1 MKAKIMRVSKYGG
14 LLLEGH
20 SDKDW
25 FNPPKENEEF
35 KGHIYENFKKGDIV
49 ELEMQSERLF
59 TSITKL
65 ENEPQEEPKV
75 TEERIEEIYDQDE
88 ITPEGIELCYEQ
100 LQFKKDTSFNILNT
114 KSVEIE
120 KKGNLNYSSWAE
132 LWSELKKE
140 YNDANFI
147 IHEWNGVPYLKT
159 EEGVFTKVSV
169 SVNDITHTILLPVM
183 DFKNQAIKNPDAMQ
197 INKTIMRNLA
207 KAISLHGLGLY
218 LYRGEDTNDN

>member
-1 MKAKIMRVSKYGG
+1 MKGKIKSMSKYGG
-14 LLLEGH
+14 LILENQTG
-20 SDKDW
+20 W
-25 FNPPKENEEF
+25 FNPADDILKNYVLDN
-35 KGHIYENFKKGDIV
+35 IKKDDYV
-49 ELEMQSERLF
+49 ELELKSDRIYSKIEVV
-59 TSITKL
+59 KE
-65 ENEPQEEPKV
+65 ENDNTFEEECV
-75 TEERIEEIYDQDE
+75 TDEIIEEIDYP
-88 ITPEGIELCYEQ
+88 TPVIETE
-100 LQFKKDTSFNILNT
+100 TSFKILNT

-140 YNDANFI
+140 YNEANFI
-147 IHEWNGVPYLKT
+147 IHEWNGIPYLKT

-207 KAISLHGLGLY
+207 KAISLHGLGMF
-218 LYRGEDTNDN
+218 LYRGEDLKED

>member
-1 MKAKIMRVSKYGG
+1 MKAKITRVSKYGG

-59 TSITKL
+59 TAITKL
-65 ENEPQEEPKV
+65 ENETPKV
-75 TEERIEEIYDQDE
+75 EEERIEEIYDEDLKQQDE
-88 ITPEGIELCYEQ
+88 PTRE
-100 LQFKKDTSFNILNT
+100 TSFNILNK

-140 YNDANFI
+140 YNEANFI

-169 SVNDITHTILLPVM
+169 KVEHLTHTIILPVM
-183 DFKNQAIKNPDAMQ
+183 DSRNQAIKTPDAMQ
-197 INKTIMRNLA
+197 INKTIMRCLA

-218 LYRGEDTNDN
+218 LYRGEDTNDD

>member
-1 MKAKIMRVSKYGG
+1 MKAQINRVSKYGG

-35 KGHIYENFKKGDIV
+35 KGHIYETFKKGDVV
-49 ELEMQSERLF
+49 ELEMQSERVF
-59 TSITKL
+59 TAITKI
-65 ENEPQEEPKV
+65 ENQPEQREEPKV
-75 TEERIEEIYDQDE
+75 EEERIEEIYDEDLKQQDE
-88 ITPEGIELCYEQ
+88 PKQ
-100 LQFKKDTSFNILNT
+100 TSFNTLNK

-132 LWSELKKE
+132 LWSELKKQ
-140 YNDANFI
+140 YNEANFV
-147 IHEWNGVPYLKT
+147 IHEWNGIPYLKT

-169 SVNDITHTILLPVM
+169 TVNDLTHTILLPVM

-207 KAISLHGLGLY
+207 KAISLHGLGMF
-218 LYRGEDTNDN
+218 LYRGEDLKED